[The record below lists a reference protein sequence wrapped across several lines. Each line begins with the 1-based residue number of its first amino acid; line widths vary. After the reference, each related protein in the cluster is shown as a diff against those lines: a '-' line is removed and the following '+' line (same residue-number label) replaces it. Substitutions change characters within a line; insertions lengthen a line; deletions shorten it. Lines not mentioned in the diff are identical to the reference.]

1 MAAKTIFRPN
11 LYWRLPILVGLL
23 VIITATVLTWLLVNL
38 ERRTFSHEFQTSLLH
53 QGRAIARAL
62 SSSAFADNPE
72 EGIVQ
77 TLVFAKKDNPYLNG
91 AHFFSDR
98 GEIYSA
104 DVEIVPLSVE
114 GEPIALDALRT
125 KEELRATE
133 EFFYLSLPVLH
144 PASAP
149 GELTTIG
156 ELRLVL
162 SVEPV
167 RQALEESTRRGVFT
181 GVAALVLSTALSVLV
196 FLRALRPLKE
206 LRRGVK
212 QLGAGNLSYRLTVKA
227 KNEFGLLAS
236 AFNDMAERLESSHD
250 PPNQK
255 ARIARDLEIARQLQ
269 RSYLPKEPPI
279 YQGVNI
285 AGFCEPAYEVG
296 GDYYDFIPI
305 DDRRLGVL
313 VADVSGKSLKG
324 LMIMLMLR
332 TILRSTVP
340 RHFDA
345 RPTLCET
352 NTILSPDMRAGNFVT
367 CIYYVYD
374 SRNRSLDVVNAGHNP
389 LLVHHRDENEVEV
402 IKTRGRPLGLLE
414 SEEFFRTLESTTVQ
428 LNPGDTVL
436 IYTDGITESMNDRMD
451 LFGEERL
458 QKAFTMF
465 AELTPGELVKKLAET
480 AHAFA
485 GDAKQF
491 DDMTLVALQVDK
503 PDTEK
508 ATKIDLAEEVS
519 TTVDRY
525 LKESEV

>member
-1 MAAKTIFRPN
+1 MAAKTKFYPN
-11 LYWRLPILVGLL
+11 LHWRLPILVGLSI
-23 VIITATVLTWLLVNL
+23 IITAAVLTWLLVNL

-53 QGRAIARAL
+53 QGRAIARTL
-62 SSSAFADNPE
+62 SSSAIRDNPE
-72 EGIVQ
+72 EGVIQ
-77 TLVFAKKDNPYLNG
+77 TLVSAKEDNPYLNG
-91 AHFFSDR
+91 AYFFSDG

-104 DVEIVPLSVE
+104 DEEIVPLSVE
-114 GEPIALDALRT
+114 GEPIVLDSLRT
-125 KEELRATE
+125 KEELRGTE
-133 EFFYLSLPVLH
+133 EFFYLSLPVLS

-156 ELRLVL
+156 ELRLEL

-181 GVAALVLSTALSVLV
+181 GMAALVLITALSVLV

-212 QLGAGNLSYRLTVKA
+212 QLGAGNFSYRLKVKA

-236 AFNDMAERLESSHD
+236 AFNDMAERLENLHG
-250 PPNQK
+250 PPKQN

-279 YQGVNI
+279 YRGVNI

-313 VADVSGKSLKG
+313 VADVSGKSLQG

-352 NTILSPDMRAGNFVT
+352 NTILSPDMRTGNFVT
-367 CIYYVYD
+367 CVYYVYD

-402 IKTRGRPLGLLE
+402 VKTRGRPLGLIE
-414 SEEFFRTLESTTVQ
+414 PEEFYRTLESTTVQ

-436 IYTDGITESMNDRMD
+436 IYTDGITESMNDRME
-451 LFGEERL
+451 LFGEQRL
-458 QKAFTMF
+458 QEAFTMF
-465 AELTPGELVKKLAET
+465 AELKPEELVKKLAET
-480 AHAFA
+480 VHAFV
-485 GDAKQF
+485 GDAKKF
-491 DDMTLVALQVDK
+491 DDMTLVALQI
-503 PDTEK
+503 EK
-508 ATKIDLAEEVS
+508 TDAEKTPKIDLAEEVS
-519 TTVDRY
+519 STVDRY
-525 LKESEV
+525 LSESGV